1 MLIQNIKSRNLWL
14 WGETVTPSSEIS
26 EEQQLQAEIQDL
38 EHDKSKKINEFKTYS
53 QIQENATD
61 TAVQYQKELSDTNA
75 KIKEKRSD
83 LNVLTKKSGSNYSSS
98 NNDSSVNNVNY
109 TRSYTIPF
117 KITALQSVDITWD
130 NPIGE
135 SYGIKTNFL
144 QAWHNKPVSIHFSG
158 LSYIGAFGGQTVGD
172 LAQINNSNK
181 SSIKDQINKSNSVI
195 ENAFG
200 QVQNF
205 LTNTIQ
211 DITNSDSAEY
221 AKGKYYTVEDDDI
234 YQINKLMSLYGEG
247 MFTNANAD
255 KSSSWIHLILEN
267 EPGSNGSNQYAA
279 FVGHIRNFNYKERV
293 DQPFMYDFTCQFI
306 GEPTISEKVG
316 QGQIEA
322 KQDSSSLKLSLVTT
336 NSGFSLGY
344 GF

>member
-14 WGETVTPSSEIS
+14 WGETVMPTSETS
-26 EEQQLQAEIQDL
+26 EGQQLKSEIQDL
-38 EHDKSKKINEFKTYS
+38 DKENKNLSSKLTQINRDIMGAPADKKEELQSS
-53 QIQENATD
+53 QFRLT
-61 TAVQYQKELSDTNA
+61 KGLSINN
-75 KIKEKRSD
+75 KSLEEKKSD
-83 LNVLTKKSGSNYSSS
+83 LSTLASSG
-98 NNDSSVNNVNY
+98 DAKVNNVGY
-109 TRSYTIPF
+109 TRTYTTPF
-117 KITALQSVDITWD
+117 KITALQSMDITWD

-144 QAWHNKPVSIHFSG
+144 QAWHNKPVSINFSG

-172 LAQINNSNK
+172 LAQASNTENSNFI
-181 SSIKDQINKSNSVI
+181 SKSN
-195 ENAFG
+195 EWAGNLLGTA
-200 QVQNF
+200 QNV
-205 LTNTIQ
+205 LTNTVQ
-211 DITNSDSAEY
+211 DITNNDSAEY
-221 AKGKYYTVEDDDI
+221 AKGKYYTVVDDDI

-247 MFTNANAD
+247 MFTSVGAD
-255 KSSSWIHLILEN
+255 KASSWIHLVLEN

-322 KQDSSSLKLSLVTT
+322 KQDSSSLKLSLVTS

>member
-14 WGETVTPSSEIS
+14 WGETIMPTSEIS
-26 EEQQLQAEIQDL
+26 EGQQLKSEIQDL
-38 EHDKSKKINEFKTYS
+38 DKENKDLSSKLTKVNHDIMGAPADKKEELQSSQFRLTKGLSIN
-53 QIQENATD
+53 
-61 TAVQYQKELSDTNA
+61 KESLE
-75 KIKEKRSD
+75 EKKSD
-83 LNVLTKKSGSNYSSS
+83 LSTLASSGDTK
-98 NNDSSVNNVNY
+98 VNNVGY
-109 TRSYTIPF
+109 TRTYTTPF
-117 KITALQSVDITWD
+117 KITALQSMDITWD

-144 QAWHNKPVSIHFSG
+144 QAWHNKPVSINFSG

-172 LAQINNSNK
+172 LSQTAKASNDNSFK
-181 SSIKDQINKSNSVI
+181 GLINKSNEVM
-195 ENAFG
+195 G
-200 QVQNF
+200 DLLGKGQNF
-205 LTNTIQ
+205 ITNTVQ
-211 DITNSDSAEY
+211 DIANNDSAEY
-221 AKGKYYTVEDDDI
+221 AKGKYYTVVDDDI

-247 MFTNANAD
+247 MFTSVGAD
-255 KSSSWIHLILEN
+255 KASSWIHLVLEN

-322 KQDSSSLKLSLVTT
+322 KQDSSSLKLSLVTS